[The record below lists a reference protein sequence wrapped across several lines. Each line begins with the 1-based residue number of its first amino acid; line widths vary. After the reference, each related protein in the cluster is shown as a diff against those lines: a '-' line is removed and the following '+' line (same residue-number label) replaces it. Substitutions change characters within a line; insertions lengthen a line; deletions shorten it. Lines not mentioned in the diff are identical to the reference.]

1 MTGPTSKLRIPEKP
15 CGINQTQIDR
25 LRLLTLSTSSK
36 VASLN
41 IISISFRPRLEFSKP
56 KTAWNKVL
64 VSSKKLPL
72 VQNLLELCQ
81 KLQIWHVSTHPYVV
95 SENIPFSAQAP
106 LILLMSV
113 FFCKK
118 LAFFVQKSTFTQSN
132 SVRAVFEIF
141 LVLFSVFQRQK
152 VTITKSITFAESVS
166 RIRLPDCSKLA
177 QKSEK

>member
-1 MTGPTSKLRIPEKP
+1 MIGPTSKLRIPEKP

-64 VSSKKLPL
+64 PL

-95 SENIPFSAQAP
+95 SENISFSAQVGP
-106 LILLMSV
+106 LNFADVSIFFAKISV
-113 FFCKK
+113 FCSKK
-118 LAFFVQKSTFTQSN
+118 YLYSKQQCESCVRDFFS
-132 SVRAVFEIF
+132 
-141 LVLFSVFQRQK
+141 SVF
-152 VTITKSITFAESVS
+152 SF
-166 RIRLPDCSKLA
+166 SKA
-177 QKSEK
+177 KGYYY